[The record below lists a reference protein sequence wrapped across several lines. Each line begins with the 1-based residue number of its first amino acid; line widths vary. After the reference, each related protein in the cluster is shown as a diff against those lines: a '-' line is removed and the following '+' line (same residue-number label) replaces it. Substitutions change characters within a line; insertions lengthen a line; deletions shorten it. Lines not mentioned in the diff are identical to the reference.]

1 MFSYIFEF
9 LCLQKEKTKQFFY
22 FCFKFKFMLN
32 NIKDDLQLFDELV
45 TLFLED
51 EIQNPVAEYINP
63 KDVNKVLDIT
73 LQESAI
79 SKVEYKKILKKL
91 LLKSTKSS
99 SKLFFNQLFG
109 GRHSKAV
116 LGDLLAVIL
125 NNSMATY
132 KIAGPQ
138 VSIEKEILSKIYS
151 LIGYN
156 NKAGGTFP
164 TGGSMSNFMSLVM
177 ARDKVNAIYNKS
189 NKKRLIAYSSENS
202 HYSISKNASFSGIGK
217 ENVRYIKSDQY
228 GRICKDNFENQINDD
243 ISNGFLPFYLNAT
256 AGTTVLCA
264 FDNIEELAPICR
276 KHDIWMHL
284 DGAFG
289 GAVIFSEK
297 YKYLVKGINF
307 TDSFCFNAHK
317 TLGAPISTSLLVVKD
332 KNDLYNSFN
341 NSASYLY
348 QTHDSDFNLG
358 QTSFECGRRNN
369 ALKLWTMWKAIGSNG
384 IANIIN
390 HEFKLANFAR
400 NYVVNNP
407 HYKVFS
413 FENSLAICFNYKNFD
428 PEDLCTKLYENN
440 LLMVGFG
447 QFHANKFIR
456 LVTVNGENSTDN
468 LSNFFQILEEYC
480 ERNEANIKKV

>member
-1 MFSYIFEF
+1 
-9 LCLQKEKTKQFFY
+9 
-22 FCFKFKFMLN
+22 MLN

-51 EIQNPVAEYINP
+51 ENQNPVAEYINP

-138 VSIEKEILSKIYS
+138 ISIEKEILSKIYS

-177 ARDKVNAIYNKS
+177 ARDKVNTISNKS

-228 GRICKDNFENQINDD
+228 GRICKDDFENQINND

-264 FDNIEELAPICR
+264 FDNIEELVPICR
-276 KHDIWMHL
+276 KHEIWIHL

-369 ALKLWTMWKAIGSNG
+369 ALKLWTMWKAIGSKG
-384 IANIIN
+384 IAKIIN

-400 NYVVNNP
+400 NYVINNSN
-407 HYKVFS
+407 YKIYS
-413 FENSLAICFNYKNFD
+413 FENSLSICFNYKNFD
-428 PEDLCTKLYENN
+428 PEDLCTQLYENN

-447 QFHANKFIR
+447 HFHANKFII
-456 LVTVNGENSTDN
+456 LVTVNSENSTNN
-468 LSNFFQILEEYC
+468 LSNFFFYKDKQKI
-480 ERNEANIKKV
+480 N

>member
-1 MFSYIFEF
+1 
-9 LCLQKEKTKQFFY
+9 
-22 FCFKFKFMLN
+22 
-32 NIKDDLQLFDELV
+32 
-45 TLFLED
+45 
-51 EIQNPVAEYINP
+51 
-63 KDVNKVLDIT
+63 

-138 VSIEKEILSKIYS
+138 ISIEKEILSKIYS

-177 ARDKVNAIYNKS
+177 ARDKVNTISNKS

-228 GRICKDNFENQINDD
+228 GRICKDDFENQINND

-264 FDNIEELAPICR
+264 FDNIEELVPICR
-276 KHDIWMHL
+276 KHEIWIHL

-369 ALKLWTMWKAIGSNG
+369 ALKLWTMWKAIGSKG
-384 IANIIN
+384 IAKIIN

-400 NYVVNNP
+400 NYVINNSN
-407 HYKVFS
+407 YKIYS
-413 FENSLAICFNYKNFD
+413 FENSLSICFNYKNFD
-428 PEDLCTKLYENN
+428 PEDLCTQLYENN

-447 QFHANKFIR
+447 HFHANKFIR
-456 LVTVNGENSTDN
+456 LVTVNSENSTNN

>member
-1 MFSYIFEF
+1 
-9 LCLQKEKTKQFFY
+9 
-22 FCFKFKFMLN
+22 MLN

-51 EIQNPVAEYINP
+51 ENQNPVAEYINP

-138 VSIEKEILSKIYS
+138 ISIEKEILAKIYS

-177 ARDKVNAIYNKS
+177 ARDKVNTISNKS

-228 GRICKDNFENQINDD
+228 GRICKDDFENQINND

-264 FDNIEELAPICR
+264 FDNIEELVPICR
-276 KHDIWMHL
+276 KHEIWIHL

-369 ALKLWTMWKAIGSNG
+369 ALKLWTMWKAIGSKG
-384 IANIIN
+384 IAKIIN

-400 NYVVNNP
+400 NYVINNSN
-407 HYKVFS
+407 YKIYS
-413 FENSLAICFNYKNFD
+413 FENSLSICFNYKNFD
-428 PEDLCTKLYENN
+428 PEDLCTQLYENN

-447 QFHANKFIR
+447 HFHANKFIR
-456 LVTVNGENSTDN
+456 LVTVNSENSTNN